1 MKKSILIFSLL
12 GILSCTSKDIPI
24 EEISFSHNNSNAQP
38 SLVSNNGSLS
48 LTWISS
54 DEDMNAELNFRQ
66 FKDGNWL
73 SPMTLAVGSDWFVNW
88 ADFPTHAISGDQ
100 VLTSYLKKSAGGS
113 YTYDVF
119 LSLQN
124 LSGEKVKEDFILN
137 TDGFKAEHGFVSMV
151 AKKDDEGFLI
161 SWLDGRNTVEKDAD
175 GNHKPMTIRFAEITN
190 NGDII
195 NENELDASVCDCCQ
209 TSVTNTDKGPLVVYR
224 DRSEKEVRDI
234 YVTRKLDDS
243 WEAPAAV
250 HNDGW
255 VIYGC
260 PVNGPK
266 VVSNSN
272 NIAVSWFTVY
282 DGKPRVNLSFSKSY
296 GASFD
301 SPVQIND
308 NDAIGRVDV
317 VFLNDTEVLVSYME
331 QDDFDTYLRLKK
343 VSVDGKVSKPI
354 TISKID
360 SGRNTGVPQLEIL
373 NDEIFIVW
381 TVFENENN
389 QLKTVKLSSQDI

>member
-12 GILSCTSKDIPI
+12 GILSCTSKEIPI
-24 EEISFSHNNSNAQP
+24 KEISFSHNNSNAQP

-66 FKDGNWL
+66 FKDGDWL
-73 SPMTLAVGSDWFVNW
+73 NPMTL
-88 ADFPTHAISGDQ
+88 
-100 VLTSYLKKSAGGS
+100 AGGS

-119 LSLQN
+119 LSLHN

-137 TDGFKAEHGFVSMV
+137 TDGFKAEHGFVSIV
-151 AKKDDEGFLI
+151 AKNDEGFLI
-161 SWLDGRNTVEKDAD
+161 TWLDGRNTVEKDMD

-190 NGDII
+190 NGEII
-195 NENELDASVCDCCQ
+195 NEDELDASVCDCCQ
-209 TSVTNTDKGPLVVYR
+209 TSITNTDNGPLVVYR
-224 DRSEKEVRDI
+224 DRSEKEIRDI
-234 YVTRKLDDS
+234 YVTRNIDDK
-243 WEAPAAV
+243 WEAPTAV

-282 DGKPRVNLSFSKSY
+282 DGKPRVNLSFSESY
-296 GASFD
+296 GSSFN
-301 SPVQIND
+301 SPIQIND
-308 NDAIGRVDV
+308 DNAIGRVDV
-317 VFLNDTEVLVSYME
+317 VFINDKEVLVSYME
-331 QDDFDTYLRLKK
+331 EDDFDTYLRLKK
-343 VSVDGKVSKPI
+343 VSTNGQVSKPI
-354 TISKID
+354 TIAKID

-373 NDEIFIVW
+373 NDEIFVVW

-389 QLKTVKLSSQDI
+389 QLKTVKLSSKDI